1 MKESWLSHFKS
12 TFFKN
17 FYLVLSGSA
26 LSQVV
31 VVFTTP
37 ILSRIYSPDD
47 FGAASVFFSI
57 VGFFTI
63 LSTFQYEGAIMLPKR
78 NIDSLALVIL
88 STMLAFVSSIIIG
101 LVLYFFHDDFF
112 GLFHME
118 SQSKFWEW
126 IPIAIVVYALY
137 SVLSHWVTRLGQYKT
152 IAYRQFFQSVS
163 QSVTKIVLGKL
174 SFVST
179 GLVVGTLLGIVAS
192 IAILIK
198 GRMKD
203 LVRSFRLITWKRVKD
218 NARRYHKFPK
228 YTMIQGLM
236 DTFQESLLLL
246 VISAFY
252 GNAKLGMYTF
262 TLALLQKPLQ
272 VIGAS
277 LGQVYFQ
284 DISKKFANEQEIY
297 TDTIKLIKILLA
309 IALII
314 YIPVVIFGPWIFD
327 FFFGDSWWESGEIAQ
342 IMALWLIL
350 KLISSPISSI
360 PNVTGHQRNYVFFT
374 LVGNMLPLVIV
385 FVGKRLNWDF
395 HFVLIVN
402 YFLLSGLL
410 VFYLLWILRLT
421 KRTKLMWPNNAP

>member
-12 TFFKN
+12 AFFKN
-17 FYLVLSGSA
+17 FYMVLSGSV

-31 VVFTTP
+31 VIFTTP
-37 ILSRIYSPDD
+37 ILSRIYAPED
-47 FGAASVFFSI
+47 FGAASVFFSV

-78 NIDSLALVIL
+78 NIDSLALVLL
-88 STMLAFVSSIIIG
+88 STMLAFVSSIVIG
-101 LVLYFFHDDFF
+101 VFLFFYHDAVF
-112 GLFHME
+112 GWFHME

-126 IPIAIVVYALY
+126 IPVAIVVYAVY
-137 SVLSHWVTRLGQYKT
+137 SILSQWVTRLGQYKT

-163 QSVTKIVLGKL
+163 QSVTKIILGKL

-192 IAILIK
+192 ISILIK
-198 GRMKD
+198 GRVKD
-203 LVRSFRLITWKRVKD
+203 LFRSFRLITWERIKD
-218 NARRYHKFPK
+218 NAKRYHKFPK

-246 VISAFY
+246 VISALY

-297 TDTIKLIKILLA
+297 SDTVKLIKILLSV
-309 IALII
+309 ALLI

-327 FFFGDSWWESGEIAQ
+327 FFFGDNWWESGEIAQ
-342 IMALWLIL
+342 IMSLWLML
-350 KLISSPISSI
+350 KLITSPISSI
-360 PNVTGHQRNYVFFT
+360 PNVTGHQRNYVLFT
-374 LVGNMLPLVIV
+374 LIGNVLPLLIV
-385 FVGKRLNWDF
+385 FLGKNLNWDF
-395 HFVLIVN
+395 HRVLIVN

-410 VFYLLWILRLT
+410 LVYMRWILRLT
-421 KRTKLMWPNNAP
+421 KRTKLMWPNPAA

>member
-12 TFFKN
+12 AFFKN
-17 FYLVLSGSA
+17 FYMVLSGSV

-31 VVFTTP
+31 VIFTTP
-37 ILSRIYSPDD
+37 ILSRIYAPED
-47 FGAASVFFSI
+47 FGAASVFFSV

-78 NIDSLALVIL
+78 NIDSLALVLL
-88 STMLAFVSSIIIG
+88 STILAFVSSIVIG
-101 LVLYFFHDDFF
+101 VFLFFYHDVVF
-112 GLFHME
+112 GWFHME

-126 IPIAIVVYALY
+126 IPVAIVVYAVY
-137 SVLSHWVTRLGQYKT
+137 SILSQWVTRLGQYKT

-192 IAILIK
+192 ISILIK
-198 GRMKD
+198 GRVKD
-203 LVRSFRLITWKRVKD
+203 LFRSFRLITWKRIKD
-218 NARRYHKFPK
+218 NAKRYHKFPK

-246 VISAFY
+246 VISALY

-297 TDTIKLIKILLA
+297 SDTVKLIKILLSV
-309 IALII
+309 ALLI

-327 FFFGDSWWESGEIAQ
+327 FFFGDNWWESGEIAQ
-342 IMALWLIL
+342 IMSLWLML
-350 KLISSPISSI
+350 KLITSPISSI
-360 PNVTGHQRNYVFFT
+360 PNVTGHQRNYVLFT
-374 LVGNMLPLVIV
+374 LIGNVLPLLIV
-385 FVGKRLNWDF
+385 FLGKNLNWDF
-395 HFVLIVN
+395 HRVLIVN

-410 VFYLLWILRLT
+410 LVYMRWILRLT
-421 KRTKLMWPNNAP
+421 KRTKLMWPNPAA

>member
-1 MKESWLSHFKS
+1 M
-12 TFFKN
+12 
-17 FYLVLSGSA
+17 VLSGSV

-31 VVFTTP
+31 VIFTTP
-37 ILSRIYSPDD
+37 ILSRIYAPED
-47 FGAASVFFSI
+47 FGAASVFFSV

-78 NIDSLALVIL
+78 NIDSLALVLL
-88 STMLAFVSSIIIG
+88 STMLAFVSSIVIG
-101 LVLYFFHDDFF
+101 VFLFFYHDAVF
-112 GLFHME
+112 GWFHME

-126 IPIAIVVYALY
+126 IPVAIVVYAVY
-137 SVLSHWVTRLGQYKT
+137 SILSQWVTRLGQYKT

-163 QSVTKIVLGKL
+163 QSVTKIILGKL

-192 IAILIK
+192 ISILIK
-198 GRMKD
+198 GRVKD
-203 LVRSFRLITWKRVKD
+203 LFRSFRLITWERIKD
-218 NARRYHKFPK
+218 NAKRYHKFPK

-246 VISAFY
+246 VISALY

-297 TDTIKLIKILLA
+297 SDTVKLIKILLSV
-309 IALII
+309 ALLI

-327 FFFGDSWWESGEIAQ
+327 FFFGDNWWESGEIAQ
-342 IMALWLIL
+342 IMSLWLML
-350 KLISSPISSI
+350 KLITSPISSI
-360 PNVTGHQRNYVFFT
+360 PNVTGHQRNYVLFT
-374 LVGNMLPLVIV
+374 LIGNVLPLLIV
-385 FVGKRLNWDF
+385 FLGKNLNWDF
-395 HFVLIVN
+395 HRVLIVN

-410 VFYLLWILRLT
+410 LVYMRWILRLT
-421 KRTKLMWPNNAP
+421 KRTKLMWPNPAA

>member
-1 MKESWLSHFKS
+1 MKENWLAHFKS

-17 FYLVLSGSA
+17 FYLVLSGSV

-31 VVFTTP
+31 VIFTTP
-37 ILSRIYSPDD
+37 ILSRIYSPED
-47 FGAASVFFSI
+47 FGAASVFFSV

-88 STMLAFVSSIIIG
+88 STMLAFVSSIVIG
-101 LVLYFFHDDFF
+101 IFLFFYHDVVFAW
-112 GLFHME
+112 FHME

-126 IPIAIVVYALY
+126 IPVAIVVYAVY
-137 SVLSHWVTRLGQYKT
+137 SILSHWVTRLGQYKT

-163 QSVTKIVLGKL
+163 QSVTKIILGKL
-174 SFVST
+174 SFVTT
-179 GLVVGTLLGIVAS
+179 GLVVGTLLGIAAS
-192 IAILIK
+192 ISILIK
-198 GRMKD
+198 GRVKD
-203 LVRSFRLITWKRVKD
+203 LLRSFRLITWERIKD
-218 NARRYHKFPK
+218 NAKKYHKFPK

-246 VISAFY
+246 VISALY

-297 TDTIKLIKILLA
+297 SDTIKLIKILLSV
-309 IALII
+309 ALLI

-327 FFFGDSWWESGEIAQ
+327 FFFGDNWWESGEIAQ
-342 IMALWLIL
+342 IMSLWLML
-350 KLISSPISSI
+350 KLITSPISSI
-360 PNVTGHQRNYVFFT
+360 PNVTGHQRNYVLFT
-374 LVGNMLPLVIV
+374 LIGNILPLLIV
-385 FVGKRLNWDF
+385 FTGKNLNWDF
-395 HFVLIVN
+395 HRVLIVN

-410 VFYLLWILRLT
+410 LVYMRWILRLT
-421 KRTKLMWPNNAP
+421 KRTQLMWPNSAA

>member
-1 MKESWLSHFKS
+1 MRESWLSHFKS
-12 TFFKN
+12 AFFKN
-17 FYLVLSGSA
+17 FYMVLSGSV
-26 LSQVV
+26 LSQIVV
-31 VVFTTP
+31 IFTTP
-37 ILSRIYSPDD
+37 ILSRIYAPED
-47 FGAASVFFSI
+47 FGAASVFFSV

-88 STMLAFVSSIIIG
+88 STMLAFVSSIFIG
-101 LVLYFFHDDFF
+101 ILLFFYHDVVF
-112 GLFHME
+112 GWFHME

-126 IPIAIVVYALY
+126 IPLAIVVYAVY
-137 SVLSHWVTRLGQYKT
+137 SILSHWVTRLGQYKT

-192 IAILIK
+192 ISILIK
-198 GRMKD
+198 GRVKD
-203 LVRSFRLITWKRVKD
+203 LFRSFRLITWDRIKD
-218 NARRYHKFPK
+218 NAKRYHKFPK

-246 VISAFY
+246 VISALY

-297 TDTIKLIKILLA
+297 SDTIKLIKILLA
-309 IALII
+309 VALVI

-327 FFFGDSWWESGEIAQ
+327 FFFGDNWWESGEIAQ
-342 IMALWLIL
+342 IMSLWLML

-360 PNVTGHQRNYVFFT
+360 PNVTGHQKNYVLFT
-374 LVGNMLPLVIV
+374 LIGNVLPLLIV
-385 FVGKRLNWDF
+385 FMGKQLNWDF
-395 HFVLIVN
+395 HRVLIVN

-410 VFYLLWILRLT
+410 LVYLRWILRLT
-421 KRTKLMWPNNAP
+421 KRTKLMWPNQAP